1 MPQSFIGLVLS
12 MYYDAM
18 LGWTIG
24 IIAFVYPEAA
34 WMGLDEESLANSA
47 PGQLHPLQYDIFPSL
62 RERPPR

>member
-1 MPQSFIGLVLS
+1 